1 MYIETKKL
9 MFTDFL
15 KETKHRFSH
24 LLVSKEAMAENKAH
38 HTFRIVGRKISGG
51 VGKAEM
57 PSLEFRFEDDW
68 EDFKLSP
75 EEVKNFAAIGLN
87 NTNVD
92 F

>member
-1 MYIETKKL
+1 
-9 MFTDFL
+9 MFTAFL

-24 LLVSKEAMAENKAH
+24 LLVTKEAMAENKAH
-38 HTFRIVGRKISGG
+38 HTFRIVGHKISGG
-51 VGKAEM
+51 VGKAQRD
-57 PSLEFRFEDDW
+57 SLEIRFADDW

-75 EEVKNFAAIGLN
+75 EQVKVFAAIRLN